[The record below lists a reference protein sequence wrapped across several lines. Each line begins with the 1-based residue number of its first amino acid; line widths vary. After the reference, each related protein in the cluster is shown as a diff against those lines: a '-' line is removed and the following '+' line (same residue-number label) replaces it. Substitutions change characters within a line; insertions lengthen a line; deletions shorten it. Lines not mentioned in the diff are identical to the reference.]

1 MPGWLIRC
9 AADVPA
15 GDAWLSARERRT
27 GAGLRVRRRR
37 RDWRL
42 GRFAAKAAVGSW
54 LSVAPERVEILP
66 APDGAP
72 EAWVDGERAP
82 VSVSLSHRAGRALA
96 VVAHAPAV
104 VGCDLE
110 RVEPRSG
117 AFVREWLAPAEHG
130 LLAAHG
136 EADRARL
143 TNLVWTAKEAA
154 AKVRHAGLRLDVRRA
169 VVAPAGAGAKDGTW
183 RALRV
188 QWDDGCA
195 PTEGWWRAEPGWVMT
210 IAGDPAPP
218 RPIDAPRAPAGG

>member
-96 VVAHAPAV
+96 
-104 VGCDLE
+104 
-110 RVEPRSG
+110 
-117 AFVREWLAPAEHG
+117 
-130 LLAAHG
+130 
-136 EADRARL
+136 
-143 TNLVWTAKEAA
+143 
-154 AKVRHAGLRLDVRRA
+154 
-169 VVAPAGAGAKDGTW
+169 GAGAKDGTW

>member
-1 MPGWLIRC
+1 MAMPGWLIRSL
-9 AADVPA
+9 ADVPA
-15 GDAWLSARERRT
+15 GDAWLTARERRT
-27 GAGLRVRRRR
+27 AGGLRVRRRR
-37 RDWRL
+37 GDWRL
-42 GRFAAKAAVGSW
+42 GRFTAKAAVGAW

-96 VVAHAPAV
+96 VVAQAPDV

-130 LLAAHG
+130 LLAAHA

-143 TNLVWTAKEAA
+143 ANLVWTAKEAA
-154 AKVRHAGLRLDVRRA
+154 AKVRREGLRLDVRRA
-169 VVAPAGAGAKDGTW
+169 IVAPAGAGASDGAW

-188 QWDDGCA
+188 EWGDGGA
-195 PTEGWWRAEPGWVMT
+195 PIGGWWRARDGWVMT

-218 RPIDAPRAPAGG
+218 RPEDAP

>member
-1 MPGWLIRC
+1 MPCWLLRSL
-9 AADVPA
+9 ADVPA
-15 GDAWLSARERRT
+15 GDTWLTARERRT
-27 GAGLRVRRRR
+27 AAGLRVRRRR

-42 GRFAAKAAVGSW
+42 GRFTAKAAVGAW
-54 LSVAPERVEILP
+54 LSVAPERIEILP

-96 VVAHAPAV
+96 VVAQAPDV

-130 LLAAHG
+130 LLAAHA

-143 TNLVWTAKEAA
+143 ANLVWTAKEAA
-154 AKVRHAGLRLDVRRA
+154 AKVRREGLRLDVRRA
-169 VVAPAGAGAKDGTW
+169 IVAPAGAGASDGAW

-188 QWDDGCA
+188 EWGDGGA
-195 PTEGWWRAEPGWVMT
+195 PIGGWWRARDGWVMT

-218 RPIDAPRAPAGG
+218 RPEDAP

>member
-1 MPGWLIRC
+1 MSGWLTRC
-9 AADVPA
+9 NADVPA

-27 GAGLRVRRRR
+27 AAGARVRRRR

-42 GRFAAKAAVGSW
+42 GRFTAKAAVGAW
-54 LSVAPERVEILP
+54 LSVAPERVEILA

-96 VVAHAPAV
+96 AVAHAPAV

-110 RVEPRSG
+110 CVEPRSG
-117 AFVREWLAPAEHG
+117 AFARGWLAPAEHG
-130 LLAAHG
+130 LLAAHAQ
-136 EADRARL
+136 ADRARL

-154 AKVRHAGLRLDVRRA
+154 AKVRREGLRLDVRHA
-169 VVAPAGAGAKDGTW
+169 IVAPAGAGATDGAW

-188 QWDDGCA
+188 QWDDG
-195 PTEGWWRAEPGWVMT
+195 
-210 IAGDPAPP
+210 
-218 RPIDAPRAPAGG
+218 